1 MLLQDGFL
9 DGHVAMR
16 SLVEA
21 DKFYMARAGSTGKVG
36 EKDIRKYHIN
46 NGEPADAADPAEASA
61 ERYVHAAIF
70 KSRPDIKCS
79 IHTHAAALKT
89 LSASFM
95 NQQAGAGGGHLQ
107 HQPQQHHH
115 HQQQQHIS
123 APPQNHSPTQPA
135 HNGGYPQQ
143 MWQATLQMQVEERK
157 RVMSKQVVHQIEFY
171 LGDQNLPY
179 DSYLLNQMQN
189 LAISAI
195 PATPTDSSVKEAD
208 EKRPSTLTATGR
220 AWLPIDLV
228 IGFKRM
234 QMILSPLE
242 NNKELRRQAVVKA
255 LQTSRLLET
264 SKDNLYVRRRYPL
277 PSMMPAQ
284 AGGETATA
292 TAAATA
298 GGRDAKKPKNE
309 GG

>member
-1 MLLQDGFL
+1 MDDSVKKQIIDTTRMLLQDGFL

-16 SLVEA
+16 SLDET
-21 DKFYMARAGSTGKVG
+21 DKFYMARAVSAGKVG
-36 EKDIRKYHIN
+36 TKDIRKYHVN
-46 NGEPADAADPAEASA
+46 NGEPADSGDSAEASA

-95 NQQAGAGGGHLQ
+95 NQQ
-107 HQPQQHHH
+107 
-115 HQQQQHIS
+115 QQQQQQQQQGGGQQIHT
-123 APPQNHSPTQPA
+123 PTQSHGA
-135 HNGGYPQQ
+135 NMYPQS
-143 MWQATLQMQVEERK
+143 MWQATLQMQVEERN
-157 RVMSKQVVHQIEFY
+157 RVMADHIIKQIEFY

-189 LAISAI
+189 LAITAV
-195 PATPTDSSVKEAD
+195 PATPTDSSAKEAD
-208 EKRPSTLTATGR
+208 EKRPSSLTATGR

-242 NNKELRRQAVVKA
+242 SNKDVRRNAVVNA
-255 LQTSRLLET
+255 LQASRLLET
-264 SKDNLYVRRRYPL
+264 SKDKLYVRRRYPL
-277 PSMMPAQ
+277 PNMVTSATPTS
-284 AGGETATA
+284 GETAD
-292 TAAATA
+292 
-298 GGRDAKKPKNE
+298 GRHDSKKPKNE